1 VGGRGDAGHF
11 SQALAGSAE
20 YDGGAAPSTWLYTVA
35 RSTGLSALR
44 SDAHRRTL
52 AFDSITEPA
61 AKPGGNVLNK
71 IELERRLERLPDVQ
85 REVITSFY
93 LQEKSVGEVAR
104 MLDLPEGTVKSH
116 LHRARLALDSQL
128 RAAIS
133 PPHLSPGFRASL
145 LKKIAR
151 APVSAWPG

>member
-1 VGGRGDAGHF
+1 M
-11 SQALAGSAE
+11 
-20 YDGGAAPSTWLYTVA
+20 
-35 RSTGLSALR
+35 
-44 SDAHRRTL
+44 
-52 AFDSITEPA
+52 
-61 AKPGGNVLNK
+61 
-71 IELERRLERLPDVQ
+71 
-85 REVITSFY
+85 
-93 LQEKSVGEVAR
+93 GEVAR

-151 APVSAWPG
+151 APVSAWPDLLPDAAHLIGGIFATALCLFMLPFSAGTVVLAGLAFTLVTYLVQTALRTSLESFGEDSQE